1 MLVQAPLTPTLSA
14 EVGLTRLRPTNDA
27 EIGQARFRVQERG
40 EGAQAPCPWLAC
52 GGAVRVIFVAID
64 IGGTFTDLV
73 GFDDAAQ
80 KFVEAKSLT
89 TPAQL
94 VQGIVDCI
102 RKSGLGAADI
112 DELIHGSTI
121 AINTLIER
129 KGAKTGLVVT
139 RGTRDVYI
147 IGRGNRPEAYNLFF
161 HRHRPLVPRRLTHE
175 AEERLLASGEV
186 HEPLQKTSIAKAC
199 AALKAEGV
207 EAVAVCF
214 LHAYVNPAHERMAGD
229 MIKAAMPDAY
239 LSLSHEILREY
250 REFERMS
257 TTVVNAYIGPKVG
270 GYVKS
275 LKSSLGEI
283 GFRGELSIM
292 RSNGGVMTP
301 EVATERPAAMMESGP
316 VGGIIAS
323 ARVGQKLGL
332 PDVISFDMG
341 GTTAKASLVR
351 GGEPTLAPGYYVGGY
366 ASGHPVMLPMID
378 VVEVGA
384 GGGSIAWLDD
394 VGALKVG
401 PQSAGADP
409 GPICYRGGGTEPTIT
424 DANVV
429 LGRLDPDNFLGG
441 QMKLDA
447 DSARHGIKE
456 KIADPLEL
464 DTIAAAQ
471 AIVEIANSKMSL
483 AVREVSVAKGYDPRD
498 FALVASGGAGPLHL
512 VAIARELYI
521 PKVVVPLFPS
531 HFSALGML
539 LADERHDFIRTI
551 YSDLAR
557 TDLGKL
563 VAVHDEMIAEA
574 SATLRHA
581 AHAQRQI
588 HLDLRYVGQEFT
600 LQVPVSVEAIASG
613 DRAGIRAAFDALY
626 EHRYVHH
633 SPDEPVEMV
642 NIRLALIGK
651 RPKPVFP
658 CLAASGGAKPARE
671 RAVYFA
677 DARKPSPCPVY
688 QRETLGA
695 GIKIAGP
702 ALIQEHGTTTVLF
715 AQDALTV
722 APSGELIIT
731 VGAA

>member
-1 MLVQAPLTPTLSA
+1 M
-14 EVGLTRLRPTNDA
+14 
-27 EIGQARFRVQERG
+27 
-40 EGAQAPCPWLAC
+40 
-52 GGAVRVIFVAID
+52 IFVAVD
-64 IGGTFTDLV
+64 IGGTFTDLI
-73 GFDDAAQ
+73 GFDDAAGR
-80 KFVEAKSLT
+80 FVEAKSLS
-89 TPAQL
+89 TPAHL
-94 VQGIVDCI
+94 VQGIIDCI
-102 RKSGLGAADI
+102 SKSGLAAGAI

-147 IGRGNRPEAYNLFF
+147 IGRGNRPEAYNLLF
-161 HRHRPLVPRRLTHE
+161 HRHRPLVPRHLTRE
-175 AEERLLASGEV
+175 VDERLLASGEV
-186 HEPLQKTSIAKAC
+186 HVPLDRAGIAEAC
-199 AALKAEGV
+199 RALAAEGV

-214 LHAYVNPAHERMAGD
+214 LHSYVNPEHERIAGD
-229 MIKAAMPDAY
+229 MIRAALPDAY
-239 LSLSHEILREY
+239 LSLSHQILREY

-275 LKSSLGEI
+275 LSSSLGDI
-283 GFRGELSIM
+283 GFRGALSIM

-301 EVATERPAAMMESGP
+301 EIATERPVAMMESGP

-323 ARVGQKLGL
+323 AQVGQALGF
-332 PDVISFDMG
+332 PNVISFDMG
-341 GTTAKASLVR
+341 GTTAKASLIR
-351 GGEPTLAPGYYVGGY
+351 DGEATMAPGYYVGGY

-409 GPICYRGGGTEPTIT
+409 GPICYRGGGAEPTIT

-441 QMKLDA
+441 EMKLDA
-447 DSARHGIKE
+447 DGARRGIKE
-456 KIADPLEL
+456 KIGDPLKL
-464 DTIAAAQ
+464 TTVAAAQ
-471 AIVEIANSKMSL
+471 AIVEIAIAKMSL

-498 FALVASGGAGPLHL
+498 FALVASGGAGPLHV

-539 LADERHDFIRTI
+539 LADERHDFIRTF
-551 YSDLAR
+551 YSDLASVDFA
-557 TDLGKL
+557 TLL
-563 VAVHDEMIAEA
+563 EIHHEMVAQA
-574 SATLRHA
+574 SADLRHA
-581 AHAQRQI
+581 AGAARQI

-600 LQVPVSVEAIASG
+600 LQVPVSVGQLRSG
-613 DRAGIRAAFDALY
+613 DHRGIRAAFDALY
-626 EHRYVHH
+626 EHRYAHH

-642 NIRLALIGK
+642 NIRLAMIGK
-651 RPKPVFP
+651 RPKLAFP
-658 CLAASGGAKPARE
+658 RLAESGNAELARQRE
-671 RAVYFA
+671 VYFS
-677 DARKPSPCPVY
+677 DARKPLACPVY
-688 QRETLGA
+688 QREALGA
-695 GIKIAGP
+695 GHQIAGP

-715 AQDALTV
+715 ERDICAV

-731 VGAA
+731 VGGGK

>member
-1 MLVQAPLTPTLSA
+1 
-14 EVGLTRLRPTNDA
+14 
-27 EIGQARFRVQERG
+27 
-40 EGAQAPCPWLAC
+40 
-52 GGAVRVIFVAID
+52 VIFVAID

-73 GFDDAAQ
+73 GFDDRAGT
-80 KFVEAKSLT
+80 FVEAKSLT

-102 RKSGLGAADI
+102 RKSGLDTAGI

-186 HEPLQKTSIAKAC
+186 HEPLQKGSLAKAC

-214 LHAYVNPAHERMAGD
+214 LHAYVNPEHERAAGE
-229 MIKAAMPDAY
+229 MIKAAMPGVY

-250 REFERMS
+250 REYERMS

-275 LKSSLGEI
+275 LKSSLGDI
-283 GFRGELSIM
+283 GFRGDLSIM

-332 PDVISFDMG
+332 PNVISFDMG

-351 GGEPTLAPGYYVGGY
+351 DGEPTLAPGYYVGGY

-429 LGRLDPDNFLGG
+429 LGRLDPANFLGG
-441 QMKLDA
+441 QMVLDA
-447 DSARHGIKE
+447 EGARRGIAE
-456 KIADPLEL
+456 KIARPLNM
-464 DTIAAAQ
+464 DTVAAAQ
-471 AIVEIANSKMSL
+471 AIVEIAIAKMSL
-483 AVREVSVAKGYDPRD
+483 AVREVSVEKGFDPRD
-498 FALVASGGAGPLHL
+498 FALVASGGAGPLHVL
-512 VAIARELYI
+512 AIARELHI
-521 PKVVVPLFPS
+521 PKVIVPLFPS

-539 LADERHDFIRTI
+539 LADERHDFIRTH
-551 YSDLAR
+551 YADLAGV
-557 TDLGKL
+557 DFAEL
-563 VAVHDEMIAEA
+563 VKIHDEMARDA
-574 SATLRHA
+574 AAGLRHA
-581 AHAQRQI
+581 KDAERQA
-588 HLDLRYVGQEFT
+588 HLDIRYVGQEFT
-600 LQVPVSVEAIASG
+600 LSVPVTHEQLVAG
-613 DRAGIRAAFDALY
+613 DRKAIRAAFDALY
-626 EHRYVHH
+626 DQRYAHH

-642 NIRLALIGK
+642 NVRLALVGK
-651 RPKPVFP
+651 RTQLTFP
-658 CLAASGGAKPARE
+658 
-671 RAVYFA
+671 
-677 DARKPSPCPVY
+677 
-688 QRETLGA
+688 TLGA
-695 GIKIAGP
+695 GVAPKPRQTREVYFIDPAKPVACPIFDRTDLGAGCRIAGP

-715 AQDALTV
+715 GGDTLEV
-722 APSGELIIT
+722 APSGEMIIT
-731 VGAA
+731 VGGA

>member
-1 MLVQAPLTPTLSA
+1 VLV
-14 EVGLTRLRPTNDA
+14 
-27 EIGQARFRVQERG
+27 
-40 EGAQAPCPWLAC
+40 
-52 GGAVRVIFVAID
+52 VAID
-64 IGGTFTDLV
+64 IGGTFTDLL
-73 GFDDAAQ
+73 GFDEGGQ
-80 KFVEAKSLT
+80 KFVQAKSLT
-89 TPAQL
+89 TPAAL
-94 VQGIVDCI
+94 VQGIIDCL
-102 RKSGLGAADI
+102 RKSGIEANAI

-129 KGAKTGLVVT
+129 KGAKTGLIVT

-147 IGRGNRPEAYNLFF
+147 IGRGNRPEAYHLLF
-161 HRHRPLVPRRLTHE
+161 HRHRPLVPRHLTRE
-175 AEERLLASGEV
+175 VAERLLASGDV
-186 HEPLQKTSIAKAC
+186 HVPLDRAGIADAC
-199 AALKAEGV
+199 RALVAEGV

-214 LHAYVNPAHERMAGD
+214 LHSYVNPEHERVAGE
-229 MIKAAMPDAY
+229 MVRSAMPGAY

-275 LKSSLGEI
+275 LNSSLGEI
-283 GFRGELSIM
+283 GFRGALSIM

-301 EVATERPAAMMESGP
+301 ETATERPAAMMESGP

-323 ARVGQKLGL
+323 AQVGQALGL
-332 PDVISFDMG
+332 GNVISFDMG

-351 GGEPTLAPGYYVGGY
+351 DGEPTMAPGYYVGGY

-384 GGGSIAWLDD
+384 GGGSIAWRDD

-447 DSARHGIKE
+447 DGARRGIKK
-456 KIADPLEL
+456 KIADPLKL
-464 DTIAAAQ
+464 DTVAAAQ
-471 AIVEIANSKMSL
+471 AIVEIAIAKMSL

-498 FALVASGGAGPLHL
+498 FALVASGGAGPLHV
-512 VAIARELYI
+512 VAIARELHI
-521 PKVVVPLFPS
+521 PKVVVPLYPS

-539 LADERHDFIRTI
+539 LADERHDFIRTF
-551 YSDLAR
+551 YSDLASVDFA
-557 TDLGKL
+557 TLAKI
-563 VAVHDEMIAEA
+563 HHEMVAEA
-574 SATLRHA
+574 TASLRHA
-581 AHAQRQI
+581 ADAERQI

-600 LQVPVSVEAIASG
+600 LQVPVTLEQLQAG
-613 DRAGIRAAFDALY
+613 DWRNIRAAFDALY
-626 EHRYVHH
+626 EHRYAHH

-642 NIRLALIGK
+642 NIRLAMIGK
-651 RPKPVFP
+651 RPKLTFP
-658 CLAASGGAKPARE
+658 RLAAGGSPKPARRRE
-671 RAVYFA
+671 VYFS
-677 DARKPSPCPVY
+677 DPRKPLPCPVFA
-688 QRETLGA
+688 REALGA
-695 GIKIAGP
+695 GSEVAGP

-715 AQDALTV
+715 ERDTCTV
-722 APSGELIIT
+722 APSGELIIS
-731 VGAA
+731 VGGA